1 MAEAGWTRIK
11 PILMQVLGYFFLVL
25 GVLGMFL
32 PILQG
37 FLFLFIGLLILAR
50 YATWAQRSLDYI
62 RSRHPRFD
70 HMIDQAETRGHVWG
84 EKTKATLR
92 AWWVQAGLTFRRWSR
107 WLASPR
113 GARKRCRCQPDR

>member
-1 MAEAGWTRIK
+1 MAKAGWTYVK

-50 YATWAQRSLDYI
+50 YATWAQRLLDHI
-62 RSRHPRFD
+62 RSRHPAFD
-70 HMIDQAETRGHVWG
+70 RMINQAETTTHVWG
-84 EKTKATLR
+84 QRSKATMR
-92 AWWVQAGLTFRRWSR
+92 YWWAQTRLQFSR
-107 WLASPR
+107 FIQWLASPR
-113 GARKRCRCQPDR
+113 PAKKRCRCQPDQ